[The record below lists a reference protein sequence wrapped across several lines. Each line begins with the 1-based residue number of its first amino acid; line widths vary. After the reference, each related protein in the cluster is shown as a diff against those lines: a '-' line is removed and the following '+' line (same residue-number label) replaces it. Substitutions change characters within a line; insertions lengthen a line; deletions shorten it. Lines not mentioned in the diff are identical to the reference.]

1 MPDDDWRNKIE
12 RGPDGRPL
20 YWIKGMQQCDCG
32 TPDEGRHIKYKWP
45 CRYYRKPTD
54 DDAAAAGTNQR
65 GLGSKG
71 GKKGGRG
78 GRKGGRGGRGQFANL
93 SEAQMAA
100 LALPNVGWATNADH
114 GDGCYIHPHN
124 KRPCGTRLG
133 NSALAIVYN
142 KSLAWKSPTY
152 SSAAATSIMP
162 RETTVCLI
170 SPLI

>member
-1 MPDDDWRNKIE
+1 MKRSRYFGFVQLSTW
-12 RGPDGRPL
+12 
-20 YWIKGMQQCDCG
+20 CA
-32 TPDEGRHIKYKWP
+32 TPADSLAQMR
-45 CRYYRKPTD
+45 
-54 DDAAAAGTNQR
+54 
-65 GLGSKG
+65 
-71 GKKGGRG
+71 
-78 GRKGGRGGRGQFANL
+78 
-93 SEAQMAA
+93 EAQMAA